1 MTRRPLPFTGRGL
14 RVYGVLGGRRGAARV
29 CGARPGAVCAA
40 RRGGVRR
47 GRPGWLGCAEGHLI
61 RRCGATFPLRTELS
75 LRESPVL
82 RSAYFPKTVHWTVL
96 SKTLDLQGCAP
107 PGEPSRGSLLGGFG
121 YDDTIFPWR
130 LPPFSIRNE
139 PRSCTTSFFSL
150 TKRTKRRYNR

>member
-1 MTRRPLPFTGRGL
+1 MTRWPLPGRGGAPGAM
-14 RVYGVLGGRRGAARV
+14 VSSMETGGSGAAL
-29 CGARPGAVCAA
+29 GARRDTSSVAYGD
-40 RRGGVRR
+40 
-47 GRPGWLGCAEGHLI
+47 
-61 RRCGATFPLRTELS
+61 TFPLRTELP

-82 RSAYFPKTVHWTVL
+82 RSAYFPKTVHWTVF

-139 PRSCTTSFFSL
+139 PRSCTASFFFIDKADK
-150 TKRTKRRYNR
+150 T